1 MTVLTVREQIESNE
15 HRILSPAASFADAS
29 GGRARPEEE
38 CDIRT
43 CYMRDRDRIVH
54 CKSFRRLKDK
64 TQVFL
69 SPQGDHY
76 RTRMMHTLE
85 VSQTARTVARCL
97 RLNEDLV
104 EAVALGHDL
113 GHTPFG
119 HAGERALNDVCPGGF
134 RHYEQSVRTAP
145 ILEKTGRGLNLTF
158 EVLDGMENHG
168 TDRHP
173 ATLEGQVVR
182 LCDKIAYIHHDMD
195 DAERAGIL
203 KEEDIPARLRDLLG
217 SSTRER
223 LNTFIHDIVSDSE
236 GSGDVR
242 MSDEV
247 GQGMR
252 DLRAFLFE
260 HLYSN
265 PVAKSEES
273 KASSMVKQLYEYYAA
288 DPARLPEEYR
298 RLIGRGEEPERVVCD
313 YISGM
318 TDQYSMHI
326 FGELF
331 IPKSWGI

>member
-1 MTVLTVREQIESNE
+1 MTVREQIESNE

-119 HAGERALNDVCPGGF
+119 HAGERALNDV
-134 RHYEQSVRTAP
+134 
-145 ILEKTGRGLNLTF
+145 
-158 EVLDGMENHG
+158 
-168 TDRHP
+168 
-173 ATLEGQVVR
+173 
-182 LCDKIAYIHHDMD
+182 
-195 DAERAGIL
+195 
-203 KEEDIPARLRDLLG
+203 
-217 SSTRER
+217 
-223 LNTFIHDIVSDSE
+223 
-236 GSGDVR
+236 
-242 MSDEV
+242 
-247 GQGMR
+247 
-252 DLRAFLFE
+252 
-260 HLYSN
+260 
-265 PVAKSEES
+265 
-273 KASSMVKQLYEYYAA
+273 
-288 DPARLPEEYR
+288 
-298 RLIGRGEEPERVVCD
+298 
-313 YISGM
+313 
-318 TDQYSMHI
+318 
-326 FGELF
+326 
-331 IPKSWGI
+331 